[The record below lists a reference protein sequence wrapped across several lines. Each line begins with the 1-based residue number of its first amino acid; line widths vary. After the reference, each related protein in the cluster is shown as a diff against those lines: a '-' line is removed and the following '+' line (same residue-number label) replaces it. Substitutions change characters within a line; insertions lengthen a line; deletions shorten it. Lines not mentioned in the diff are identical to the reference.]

1 MVKDSKDN
9 MVVFLV
15 AANEY
20 LFFTTGVYF
29 IAELTK
35 TFQLVVFV
43 NHNLKENEKLQ
54 KLIESYNF
62 KCIFLPA
69 KGKYLS
75 SHFSL
80 KEMFT
85 QYLIKYQPV
94 IIFQN
99 NFKYVENMYLFY
111 LSEKITKKCVN
122 VVYLNGQ
129 QRLTS
134 EENRILNYREK
145 HSKYLAGRIHIKF
158 LQKSI
163 LFFINLR
170 SSLYKYFNF
179 YFIPLLLLKKFPYS
193 FSLNHN
199 FHKRHGKQLFD
210 TFIVY
215 KQEEEKKIG
224 DVIDYQGDVVRVI
237 PPQSSHWSSECN
249 KILYQE
255 TLQSKKIFIAPSAL
269 GFSTFNNEKKDLDN
283 WLKVIRF
290 LQLKFRNYQLI
301 FKLHPRTLNN
311 ENYNQ
316 LLEEYVSK
324 MNLRVTIYPQNVSA
338 EKSIIS
344 SEIVVSDVSSVL
356 WWSSNFNGKT
366 SISFDFSNFPGS
378 DDMREVENV
387 QYIKVNREFSYK
399 DLNIKELSSDVGNE
413 SAQTLTN
420 FCLSKI

>member
-1 MVKDSKDN
+1 

-99 NFKYVENMYLFY
+99 NFKYV
-111 LSEKITKKCVN
+111 EKITKKCVN

-215 KQEEEKKIG
+215 KQEEE
-224 DVIDYQGDVVRVI
+224 
-237 PPQSSHWSSECN
+237 
-249 KILYQE
+249 
-255 TLQSKKIFIAPSAL
+255 
-269 GFSTFNNEKKDLDN
+269 
-283 WLKVIRF
+283 
-290 LQLKFRNYQLI
+290 
-301 FKLHPRTLNN
+301 
-311 ENYNQ
+311 
-316 LLEEYVSK
+316 
-324 MNLRVTIYPQNVSA
+324 
-338 EKSIIS
+338 
-344 SEIVVSDVSSVL
+344 
-356 WWSSNFNGKT
+356 
-366 SISFDFSNFPGS
+366 
-378 DDMREVENV
+378 
-387 QYIKVNREFSYK
+387 
-399 DLNIKELSSDVGNE
+399 
-413 SAQTLTN
+413 
-420 FCLSKI
+420 